1 MNISEFLYG
10 FGDDLMAE
18 KQESRRTRRT
28 RKLIEDAL
36 MSLMLEKRYDKIT
49 VQDIIDRADVGRS
62 TFYAHFDGKED
73 FLTSD
78 FEHLFASLSQQM
90 DIDQGKKNEDFS
102 TVELFKHIQVHHGLY
117 KALVWGRGVEL
128 IFKQGNIILSRIFER
143 RLIGLV
149 DDGEE
154 SKVPFPVLANH
165 LAGSFLTLLKWW
177 LDNNMPHTPE
187 EMNDMYQHMVLPGV
201 WASLGRDG

>member
-1 MNISEFLYG
+1 
-10 FGDDLMAE
+10 MAE
-18 KQESRRTRRT
+18 KQVSRRTKRT

-73 FLTSD
+73 LLTSD
-78 FEHLFASLSQQM
+78 FEQLFSSLSQQM
-90 DIDQGKKNEDFS
+90 DTDQGDNNEVFS
-102 TVELFKHIQVHHGLY
+102 TTDLFKHIQAHHGLY
-117 KALVWGRGVEL
+117 KALVWGRGVAL

-143 RLIGLV
+143 RLIRLV

-154 SKVPFPVLANH
+154 LKVPIPVLANH

-187 EMNDMYQHMVLPGV
+187 EMDEMYQNMVLPGV
-201 WASLGRDG
+201 WGSLGRES

>member
-1 MNISEFLYG
+1 
-10 FGDDLMAE
+10 MAE
-18 KQESRRTRRT
+18 KKESRRTKRT

-62 TFYAHFDGKED
+62 TFYVHFDGKED
-73 FLTSD
+73 LLTSD
-78 FEHLFASLSQQM
+78 FEHIFASLSQQ
-90 DIDQGKKNEDFS
+90 IDVDKGNKNEVFS
-102 TVELFKHIQVHHGLY
+102 TVELFKHIQAHHGLY

-128 IFKQGNIILSRIFER
+128 IFKQGHMVLGKIFEKK
-143 RLIGLV
+143 LISLL
-149 DDGEE
+149 DDDAGT
-154 SKVPFPVLANH
+154 KVPIPVLSNH

-187 EMNDMYQHMVLPGV
+187 EMDQIYQYMVLEGV
-201 WASLGRDG
+201 WASLGRDS